1 VGTAELTVYDWDGY
15 AARWTA
21 MHGGFDPR
29 RSSPLTRAWMRLA
42 YGCARPLA
50 RISVRA
56 SALTTFS
63 LLCCVGVPVPLFLGP
78 VWALAAAGLVGL
90 ATFAETLGSAV
101 AVVTGRITPLG
112 TVYHAVAA
120 RLGEACWLAALWLAG
135 VPAWLATG
143 CCAVAW
149 LHEYARTESTL
160 SGMNPARMVTMA
172 EHQMRFAASVVGL
185 ALSGLASLLSP
196 ELAVGA
202 ATMAATVWL
211 LLGIGGL
218 IQLADSVQHSLR

>member
-1 VGTAELTVYDWDGY
+1 MW
-15 AARWTA
+15 
-21 MHGGFDPR
+21 
-29 RSSPLTRAWMRLA
+29 LA

-50 RISVRA
+50 RFSVPA
-56 SALTTFS
+56 SALTAFG
-63 LLCCVGVPVPLFLGP
+63 LLCCVGAPVLLLLGP

-90 ATFAETLGSAV
+90 AAFAETLDSAV
-101 AVVTGRITPLG
+101 AVISGRITPLG

-120 RLGEACWLAALWLAG
+120 RLAEACWLAALWLAG
-135 VPAWLATG
+135 VPAWLAAG

-160 SGMNPARMVTMA
+160 SGMSPARMVTMA
-172 EHQMRFAASVVGL
+172 EHRMRFAASVVGL
-185 ALSGLASLLSP
+185 ALAGLATRLSP
-196 ELAVGA
+196 ELAVGS
-202 ATMAATVWL
+202 ATVAATVWL

>member
-1 VGTAELTVYDWDGY
+1 
-15 AARWTA
+15 
-21 MHGGFDPR
+21 
-29 RSSPLTRAWMRLA
+29 MRLA

-50 RISVRA
+50 RISVPA
-56 SALTTFS
+56 SSLITFS
-63 LLCCVGVPVPLFLGP
+63 LLCCVGAPVLLLLGP
-78 VWALAAAGLVGL
+78 VWALAAAGLIGL

-120 RLGEACWLAALWLAG
+120 RLGEVCWLAALWLAG
-135 VPAWLATG
+135 VPGWLAAG

-160 SGMNPARMVTMA
+160 CGMSPARMVTMA
-172 EHQMRFAASVVGL
+172 EYPMRFAASAAGL
-185 ALSGLASLLSP
+185 ALSGPASLLSP

-202 ATMAATVWL
+202 ATVAATVWL
-211 LLGIGGL
+211 LLGVGGL
-218 IQLADSVQHSLR
+218 IQLIDSVQHSLR